1 MKAQYFRY
9 MSGFWLIAITVA
21 SLISAQSIPAVGIIK
36 IEGLDKVVHF
46 IMYMGLCF
54 LLLKSIKDRNIVI
67 LMFCIFYGVLME
79 LLQFLISSGRSFDFF
94 DIIANII
101 GANVGALLATRILN
115 K

>member
-1 MKAQYFRY
+1 MC
-9 MSGFWLIAITVA
+9 GFWLIAVTIA
-21 SLISAQSIPAVGIIK
+21 SLISAHSIPTVGLIK

-46 IMYMGLCF
+46 VMYMGLCF
-54 LLLKSIKDRNIVI
+54 LLLKSIKNRNTAI
-67 LMFCIFYGVLME
+67 LLFCIMYGILME